1 MFDVDDTDTLLG
13 SAVGALSAFDRLD
26 DALSAL
32 ASVLSPH
39 IPVSRISVRTYDA
52 VDEIL
57 VVDGLWTLAPTDVG
71 VGTRLPSRSTSFPE
85 VERAGRAIVARWRE
99 PAVEGDASLLDRS
112 IRDEGHRSWMVV
124 PLRRERLLAG
134 LLTVCSA
141 EPDAFSDADRPF
153 FDALGDAVADRLL
166 ALAAE
171 ASDPR
176 P

>member
-1 MFDVDDTDTLLG
+1 MGTMFDVDDADALLG
-13 SAVGALSAFDRLD
+13 GAIGALSAFDRLD

-32 ASVLSPH
+32 ASVFSPY

-52 VDEIL
+52 VEEVL

-85 VERAGRAIVARWRE
+85 VERAGRTVVVRWRE
-99 PAVEGDASLLDRS
+99 PTAASDATLLDRVV
-112 IRDEGHRSWMVV
+112 RDEGHRSWIVI

-134 LLTVCSA
+134 LLTVCA
-141 EPDAFSDADRPF
+141 TEPDAFSDADRAL
-153 FDALGDAVADRLL
+153 FDALGDAAADRLL

-171 ASDPR
+171 ATS
-176 P
+176 